1 MYSISSSLNK
11 KRRPAATQAKPLDPF
26 LLQMLVMGLC
36 EPATRQ
42 QRIILRW
49 KESLSQYLSIQF
61 RVLQLGKGQWLKNL
75 SASPTL
81 LGAGAETHSIA
92 VNQSMVTTIAQQIA
106 VSGIEDELSVIKTS
120 PESTQDIEVA
130 GLVTLTLPGSLGG
143 PGALMEATM
152 DAIATQWT
160 QLMDRH
166 YSTTSLSKME
176 LTYSDPLR
184 TLSPLQKDQSVAISP
199 FILRFPSDVSPDA
212 AMDCLTEALKQVSS
226 SGNPKLKGAA
236 LVINPALAYT
246 K

>member
-166 YSTTSLSKME
+166 YS
-176 LTYSDPLR
+176 
-184 TLSPLQKDQSVAISP
+184 ISP